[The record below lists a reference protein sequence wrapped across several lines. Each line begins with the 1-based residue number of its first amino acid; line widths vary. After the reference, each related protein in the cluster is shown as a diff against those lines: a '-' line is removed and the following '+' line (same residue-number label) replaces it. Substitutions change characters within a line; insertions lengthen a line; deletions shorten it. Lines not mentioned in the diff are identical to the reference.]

1 MKVLDLF
8 WNTWLTIPLGYLK
21 EYGGVD
27 IPTGWALVGYK
38 IGVIVFFLFIF
49 FEIYSRLRH
58 RLNRLMWD
66 RGFLEGDEVAA
77 KSPDQAFAEKIEA
90 ARNPER
96 TIAPLIKSRQYQRAA
111 EVYSGL
117 NKPREAAKYFG
128 KAGDRVKAATEWAR
142 AGYTVKAAKLLMR
155 HGDYDT
161 AARFFVDKERYA
173 DAARAYIKLNDMG
186 AAAAMLVKARK
197 YKDAAASFVA
207 YFGANQEPADKQ
219 VKAAESCMA
228 LLDDPKAAPKIP
240 EEQRDALRAAVAER
254 FAAASR
260 FDLAARLFREGGQP
274 ARAGEIYA
282 KAGRL
287 EEAAACYREAG
298 NLREAN
304 MAGALYLESRQRWA
318 EAGRAYAAA
327 EEWRRAGDCYAK
339 TNDAQ
344 RSADCYIRAGEYL
357 GAGLAL
363 SHMGKYEEA
372 VRALQRIKES
382 DKAFDAS
389 RGLLGRCFYELH
401 NYEHC
406 AAALDNHLTGKRVE
420 TNNVDY
426 FYMLALAYEQLGKL
440 EKSQEILYKIRS
452 VNVNYRDVTQRISN
466 ISSRISLHAGPGSIP
481 VSSPSYQP
489 TVKAEAL
496 NMVETLLGARYRLER
511 ELGRGGMGTVYL
523 ARDVQLDRFVALKFL
538 GALVDESEDFRQR
551 FIREAKAAARV
562 NHPNIVHVYDMSAS
576 LGRAYIAMEYVE
588 GSNLHTYL
596 QQSGPLTTRETISLM
611 VQACSALE
619 AVHNAGIVHRDIKP
633 DNILIAKGGLVKL
646 SDFGLAKADTQRITG
661 TNVIM
666 GTPAYMAPEQARGHE
681 ADNRSDIYSL
691 GLVMYE
697 MLTGQAPFRDGDRLQ
712 RQQNEMPPD
721 PITINNAI
729 PAPMNDI
736 IMKCI
741 QKDPAARCQTA
752 GQLLAA
758 LRTIPE

>member
-1 MKVLDLF
+1 MKAFHLF
-8 WNTWLTIPLGYLK
+8 WDTWLMVPLGWLK
-21 EYGGVD
+21 DYAGLE
-27 IPTGWALVGYK
+27 IPKGWPLVGYK
-38 IGVIVFFLFIF
+38 LGVIFLVLFIF
-49 FEIYSRLRH
+49 FEFYSRMRH
-58 RLNRLMWD
+58 RLNRLMWNRD
-66 RGFLEGDEVAA
+66 FLERDEVVA
-77 KSPDQAFAEKIEA
+77 KSGDPQFTEKIEA

-96 TIAPLIKSRQYQRAA
+96 TVAPLIKNRQYGRVG

-117 NKPREAAKYFG
+117 NKPREAAKYYG
-128 KAGDRVKAATEWAR
+128 KAGDRARAAAEWAR

-161 AARFFVDKERYA
+161 AARFFVEKERYA
-173 DAARAYIKLNDMG
+173 DAARAYVKLNDMG
-186 AAAAMLVKARK
+186 TAAAMLVKARK
-197 YKDAAASFVA
+197 YKEAAGRFVA
-207 YFGANQEPADKQ
+207 YFDANEEPLEKQ
-219 VKAAESCMA
+219 VKAAEACMT
-228 LLDDPKAAPKIP
+228 LLDDARAAAKVP
-240 EEQRDALRAAVAER
+240 EEQCALLRLAVAER
-254 FAAASR
+254 FAASSR
-260 FDLAARLFREGGQP
+260 YDLAARLFREGGQP
-274 ARAGEIYA
+274 GRAGEIYA

-298 NLREAN
+298 NVRDAN
-304 MAGALYLESRQRWA
+304 MAGAIHLESRQRWA

-339 TNDAQ
+339 ANDAQ
-344 RSADCYIRAGEYL
+344 RSADCFVRAGEFY

-363 SHMGKYEEA
+363 SHMGKYEDA

-382 DKAFDAS
+382 DKTFDAA

-420 TNNVDY
+420 TGNIDY

-466 ISSRISLHAGPGSIP
+466 IGSRISMQPGLP
-481 VSSPSYQP
+481 PASSPSYQP

-523 ARDVQLDRFVALKFL
+523 ARDVQLDRLVALKFL

-588 GSNLHTYL
+588 GSNLHGYL
-596 QQSGPLTTRETISLM
+596 QQCGPLSTRETINLM
-611 VQACSALE
+611 TQACGALE
-619 AVHNAGIVHRDIKP
+619 AVHKAGIVHRDIKP

-666 GTPAYMAPEQARGHE
+666 GTPAYMSPEQARGQE
-681 ADNRSDIYSL
+681 ADNRSDIYSI

-697 MLTGQAPFRDGDRLQ
+697 MLTGQTPFRDGDRLQ
-712 RQQNEMPPD
+712 RQQNEMPAD
-721 PITINNAI
+721 PITINNGI
-729 PAPMNDI
+729 PAVMNDI
-736 IMKCI
+736 VMKCI
-741 QKDPAARCQTA
+741 QKNPGARYQSA
-752 GQLLAA
+752 GALLEA
-758 LRTIPE
+758 LRGVGE